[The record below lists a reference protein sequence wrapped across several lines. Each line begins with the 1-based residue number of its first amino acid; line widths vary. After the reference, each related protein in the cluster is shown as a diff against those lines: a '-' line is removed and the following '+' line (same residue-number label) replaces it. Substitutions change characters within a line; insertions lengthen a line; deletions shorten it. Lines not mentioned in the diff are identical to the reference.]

1 MRAVVLVGGEGT
13 RLRPLTL
20 TAPKQ
25 MLPIVEQSMLERVLG
40 HLASHGIDEAV
51 LSLGYRPDAFSD
63 AYPDG
68 VIGGVRS
75 TYAVEPSPLDTAGA
89 IRFAADFGGI
99 DDTFVV
105 LNGDV
110 LTDFDITDLVAF
122 HRERGA
128 EGTIGLTPVDDPS
141 SFGVVLI
148 DEQGKVT
155 AFIEKPPRDEA
166 PTNLINAGIYILEPS
181 VLGRIAPDVRVSIE
195 RETFPAMVVDGRLF
209 AKGSD
214 AYWLDTGTP
223 DAYLRAHRDFLN
235 GRRSGPP
242 SPDAVADPDLGT
254 GVWTIGEVDVV
265 AGSAERSLIGRGASI
280 APTAKVTNSV
290 IGAGSVVEEG
300 ATVSDSV
307 LLPGA
312 RIAAKATVDGSIVG
326 PDATVGQRCVVSG
339 VSVIGAGAVIA
350 SGSSLDGERY
360 PSGS

>member
-25 MLPIVEQSMLERVLG
+25 MLPIVEQPMLERVLG

-141 SFGVVLI
+141 SFGVVPI

-181 VLGRIAPDVRVSIE
+181 VLGRIPPDVRVSIE
-195 RETFPAMVVDGRLF
+195 RETFPAMVVDGTLF

-223 DAYLRAHRDFLN
+223 DAYLRAHRDLLN
-235 GRRSGPP
+235 GRRPGPP

-265 AGSAERSLIGRGASI
+265 AGSVERSLIGRGASI
-280 APTAKVTNSV
+280 ASTAKVTDSV

>member
-25 MLPIVEQSMLERVLG
+25 MLPIVEQSMIERVLG

-68 VIGGVRS
+68 MIAGVRS

-89 IRFAADFGGI
+89 IRFAAAFGGV
-99 DDTFVV
+99 DETFVV

-110 LTDFDITDLVAF
+110 LTDFDISDLVAF

-141 SFGVVLI
+141 NFGVVPT
-148 DEQGKVT
+148 DSAGKVT

-166 PTNLINAGIYILEPS
+166 PTNLINAGIYIFEPS
-181 VLGRIAPDVRVSIE
+181 VLARIAPDVRVSIE
-195 RETFPAMVVDGRLF
+195 RETFPAMVSDGTLY

-223 DAYLRAHRDFLN
+223 DAYLRAHRDLIT

-242 SPDAVADPDLGT
+242 APEAVADPELGP

-265 AGSAERSLIGRGASI
+265 AGSVVRSVIGRGASI
-280 APTAKVTNSV
+280 AANATVADSV
-290 IGAGSVVEEG
+290 IGSGSVIEDG
-300 ATVSDSV
+300 ASVVDSV

-312 RIAAKATVDGSIVG
+312 RIAAKASVDGSIVG
-326 PDATVGQRCVVSG
+326 PGATIGQRCVVSG
-339 VSVIGAGAVIA
+339 VSVIGAGAVTA
-350 SGSSLDGERY
+350 SGTSLDGERY

>member
-1 MRAVVLVGGEGT
+1 VKAVVLVGGVGS

-25 MLPIVEQSMLERVLG
+25 MLPIVEQTMVERVLG
-40 HLASHGIDEAV
+40 HLASHGIDDAV
-51 LSLGYRPDAFSD
+51 LSLGYRPNAFTD

-68 VIGGVRS
+68 VIAGVRS

-89 IRFAADFGGI
+89 IGFAAAFAGI
-99 DDTFVV
+99 DETFVV

-110 LTDFDITDLVAF
+110 LTDFDIGDLIAF
-122 HRERGA
+122 HRDHDA

-141 SFGVVLI
+141 SFGVVPT
-148 DEQGKVT
+148 DPDGRVT

-166 PTNLINAGIYILEPS
+166 PTNLINAGIYVLEPS
-181 VLGRIAPDVRVSIE
+181 VLRRITPDVRVSIE
-195 RETFPAMVVDGRLF
+195 RETFPAMVADGTLY

-223 DAYLRAHRDFLN
+223 DAYLRAHRDLIT

-242 SPDAVADPDLGT
+242 APGAVADPELGP
-254 GVWTIGEVDVV
+254 GVWTIGEVDAV
-265 AGSAERSLIGRGASI
+265 AGSVSRSLLGQGASV
-280 APTAKVTNSV
+280 AATASVTDSV
-290 IGAGSVVEEG
+290 VGAGAVVEDG
-300 ATVSDSV
+300 ATVSGSV

-312 RIAAKATVDGSIVG
+312 RVAAKASVEGSIVG
-326 PDATVGQRCVVSG
+326 PGATVGQRCVVSG
-339 VSVIGAGAVIA
+339 VSVIGADAVIA

-360 PSGS
+360 PTGS

>member
-1 MRAVVLVGGEGT
+1 VRAVVLVGGEGT

-25 MLPIVEQSMLERVLG
+25 MLPIVEQAMIERVLG
-40 HLASHGIDEAV
+40 HLATHGIDEAV

-68 VIGGVRS
+68 VIAGVRS

-89 IRFAADFGGI
+89 IRFAADFGGV
-99 DDTFVV
+99 DDTFIV

-110 LTDFDITDLVAF
+110 LTDFDISDLVGF
-122 HRERGA
+122 HRSHGA

-141 SFGVVLI
+141 SFGVVPT
-148 DEQGKVT
+148 DADGKVT

-166 PTNLINAGIYILEPS
+166 PTNLINAGIYVLEPS
-181 VLGRIAPDVRVSIE
+181 VLDRIAPDVRVSIE
-195 RETFPAMVVDGRLF
+195 RETFPAMVADGTLYAR
-209 AKGSD
+209 GSD

-223 DAYLRAHRDFLN
+223 DAYLRAHRDLLN

-242 SPDAVADPDLGT
+242 APGAVADADLGP
-254 GVWTIGEVDVV
+254 GVWRIGEVDAVPGTVSGSLLGDGSSVASTASVRDSVV
-265 AGSAERSLIGRGASI
+265 
-280 APTAKVTNSV
+280 
-290 IGAGSVVEEG
+290 GAGAVVEEG
-300 ATVSDSV
+300 ATVADSV

-312 RIAAKATVDGSIVG
+312 RVAARATVERSIVG
-326 PDATVGQRCVVSG
+326 PDAIVGQRCTVSG

-350 SGSSLDGERY
+350 SGSTLDGERY
-360 PSGS
+360 PNGG

>member
-25 MLPIVEQSMLERVLG
+25 MLPIVEQSMIERVLG

-68 VIGGVRS
+68 MIAGVRS

-89 IRFAADFGGI
+89 IRFAAAFAGI

-110 LTDFDITDLVAF
+110 LTDFDISDLIAV

-141 SFGVVLI
+141 SFGVVPT
-148 DEQGKVT
+148 DAQGKVT

-166 PTNLINAGIYILEPS
+166 PTNLINAGIYVFEPS

-195 RETFPAMVVDGRLF
+195 RETFPAMVVDGTLY

-223 DAYLRAHRDFLN
+223 DAYLRAHRDLIS

-242 SPDAVADPDLGT
+242 SPDAVADPELGP
-254 GVWTIGEVDVV
+254 GVWTIGDVDVV
-265 AGSAERSLIGRGASI
+265 SGTVARSLVGRGASV
-280 APTAKVTNSV
+280 ATS
-290 IGAGSVVEEG
+290 

-307 LLPGA
+307 VGAGSVIEDGATVTDSVLLPGS
-312 RIAAKATVDGSIVG
+312 RIAAKATVEGSIVG
-326 PDATVGQRCVVSG
+326 PGATIGQRCTVSG

-350 SGSSLDGERY
+350 SGTTLDGGRY